1 MVTAERSYH
10 TTLNSVHKLQQVLQ
24 RIAEN
29 DGNMIAKEIWREED
43 IERCALI
50 RLTLH
55 ETFLTSTCPLNK

>member
-43 IERCALI
+43 IERCALF

-55 ETFLTSTCPLNK
+55 ETFLTSTLSV